1 MKLAI
6 VGSRD
11 IVELDLDYW
20 VNNYYDLSLITE
32 IVSGG
37 ARGVDALAK
46 EFALRKGIP
55 IKEFLPDYQRYGR
68 GAPVR
73 RNYLIAQHCDF
84 MLAFPRKGGGG
95 GTGIAIE
102 QARALKKK
110 VVVVDATRQV
120 PAF

>member
-11 IVELDLDYW
+11 IAELDLDYW
-20 VNNYYDLSLITE
+20 VPLYYDLAE
-32 IVSGG
+32 VEQVVSGG
-37 ARGVDALAK
+37 ARGVDTLAK
-46 EFALRKGIP
+46 QFAERWGIP
-55 IKEFLPDYQRYGR
+55 MKEFRPDYKRYGR
-68 GAPVR
+68 GAPIR
-73 RNYLIAQHCDF
+73 RNGEIAAYCDF

-95 GTGIAIE
+95 GTANAIE
-102 QARALKKK
+102 QAKALGKR